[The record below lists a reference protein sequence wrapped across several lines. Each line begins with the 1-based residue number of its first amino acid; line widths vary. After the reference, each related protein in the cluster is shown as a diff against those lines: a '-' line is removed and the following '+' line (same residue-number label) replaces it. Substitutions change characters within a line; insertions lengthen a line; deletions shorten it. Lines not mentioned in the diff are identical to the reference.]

1 MRLTEE
7 EFKELQ
13 ARLPRAKDLSFALK
27 KEEKKPS
34 KYHSRKCTILDP
46 KTAIEITFD
55 SEKEAEYYLQLYL
68 REKAG
73 EITDIRRQVKITILD
88 PFTDISGRKHRGL
101 YYYADFVFDEVLS
114 KKVGTETGIVEEN
127 TYKTH
132 YIDVKG
138 FKTEVYR
145 IKKKLLAYQGYII
158 EEV

>member
-1 MRLTEE
+1 MRMTEE
-7 EFKELQ
+7 EYQ
-13 ARLPRAKDLSFALK
+13 ALIKSRTVNISDPDPVRVKP
-27 KEEKKPS
+27 EKPS

-46 KTAIEITFD
+46 KTAREITFD

-88 PFTDISGRKHRGL
+88 PFTDISGRKHRGI
-101 YYYADFVFDEVLS
+101 YYYADFFFKEVQS
-114 KKVGTETGIVEEN
+114 SRI
-127 TYKTH
+127 H
-132 YIDVKG
+132 FIDVKG

-145 IKKKLLAYQGYII
+145 IKKKLLSYQGYII

>member
-1 MRLTEE
+1 MRMTEE
-7 EFKELQ
+7 EYQELIKRSRDPKDISFGFK
-13 ARLPRAKDLSFALK
+13 P
-27 KEEKKPS
+27 EEKKPS
-34 KYHSRKCTILDP
+34 KYHSRKCTIIDP
-46 KTAIEITFD
+46 KTAKEITFD

-88 PFTDISGRKHRGL
+88 PFTDISGKKHRGL
-101 YYYADFVFDEVLS
+101 YYYADFVFKEVLS
-114 KKVGTETGIVEEN
+114 KNVGKETGIVEEI
-127 TYKTH
+127 TYKIH

-145 IKKKLLAYQGYII
+145 IKKKLLASKGYII